1 MCGRSERRPLTQIGQ
16 NLSGPGGE
24 SLPRVANIEIG
35 HHQSTAR
42 LKITKNNFTAALRAF
57 MVVASKPKQRVNFIP
72 QAWKDVLWWA
82 IAANYL
88 SPITGNCSEI

>member
-35 HHQSTAR
+35 HRESPVR
-42 LKITKNNFTAALRAF
+42 LKNNEKLFF
-57 MVVASKPKQRVNFIP
+57 GS
-72 QAWKDVLWWA
+72 
-82 IAANYL
+82 
-88 SPITGNCSEI
+88 S